1 MSGGIY
7 DYLCFTGMPEILER
21 TGDMEKIE
29 ERLSQL
35 GEIDIA
41 QDIHELV
48 ICCNKARDQIPE
60 MFDRLQDVFYAV
72 EWYDSGDWD
81 AEELKKE
88 LDKYKIEKENKNEI
102 TCRI

>member
-21 TGDMEKIE
+21 IGDMEKIE

-48 ICCNKARDQIPE
+48 LYCNKARDQISE
-60 MFDRLQDVFYAV
+60 MFGRLQDVFYAV

-88 LDKYKIEKENKNEI
+88 LDKYKIEKENKK
-102 TCRI
+102 

>member
-21 TGDMEKIE
+21 IGDMEKIE

-48 ICCNKARDQIPE
+48 LCCNKARYQIPA

-72 EWYDSGDWD
+72 EWYDSGDWN
-81 AEELKKE
+81 AEDLKKE
-88 LDKYKIEKENKNEI
+88 LDKYKIEKENKK
-102 TCRI
+102 

>member
-1 MSGGIY
+1 MSGGTY
-7 DYLCFTGMPEILER
+7 DYLCFTGMPEIIER
-21 TGDMEKIE
+21 TGDMERIE

-48 ICCNKARDQIPE
+48 ICCKKARYQISA

-72 EWYDSGDWD
+72 EWYDSGDWNE
-81 AEELKKE
+81 EELKKE
-88 LDKYKIEKENKNEI
+88 LDKYKIEKGKQNEI
-102 TCRI
+102 TCRV